1 LEIFIRIKQEWIN
14 FATLLVSEFQLPV
27 LERADAL
34 TLIKNNKS
42 KYLDLMKTNMDIPEW
57 IKNQVESD
65 LQKKVYN
72 KYNSKKE
79 INEGTGHDLVDI
91 IFQVNRSLFNQIHHQ
106 HMFKHGIKDKEPDSD
121 DDVPGIKPEN
131 IKPENI
137 KPETITNAV

>member
-1 LEIFIRIKQEWIN
+1 
-14 FATLLVSEFQLPV
+14 
-27 LERADAL
+27 
-34 TLIKNNKS
+34 
-42 KYLDLMKTNMDIPEW
+42 MKTNMDIPEW
-57 IKNQVESD
+57 IKNHVESD

-106 HMFKHGIKDKEPDSD
+106 QMFKHGIKDKEPDSD

-137 KPETITNAV
+137 KSETIINAV